1 MEAAQAAGTAGSGV
15 KYNEPEDWPEWANA
29 LRATATS
36 ANIWQYID
44 PGTAV
49 EMPAEPVRPRLNS
62 GLYTKKAP
70 YPPNI
75 SLVLLARYAAAP
87 ELEPSEEGVAGSPV
101 ELTKIGKA
109 LWDYHQA
116 EYKAD
121 LAEYTPIRAASAQL
135 TTWIQNTVSF
145 DYRKSIKDLT
155 SLREI
160 YGSLKAHYTLYE
172 TAIYKKARGAYNTHI
187 SQASKWDKKMAE
199 WTTTWKSIMDEGERH
214 GLPEVAEARS
224 WFGDLMEALI
234 RSGTGKSV
242 VDGYLFSVQPA
253 VYAGT
258 ISYKDVAV
266 TLAARFAT
274 EKQIT
279 RPLKAAF
286 STFQGNGDEGGDKA
300 KGGDSAASTS
310 NRENGRGRGRGRGH
324 GSGGR
329 GRGSSHSGGGPPQQ
343 DREYS
348 RGRSPSTRA
357 SASRE
362 RDSSAE
368 PISRKKARM
377 EGRKCEACFNHH
389 DLANCW
395 YIFPEKSTRGDWEPS
410 PAVKELVQVNL
421 KHNKA
426 AKARVDALRRQS
438 SEQRGD

>member
-15 KYNEPEDWPEWANA
+15 KYNGPEDWPEWANA

-44 PGTAV
+44 PESAV
-49 EMPAEPVRPRLNS
+49 EMPVEPVRPRLSS
-62 GLYTKKAP
+62 GVYAKRAP
-70 YPPNI
+70 YPANI
-75 SLVLLARYAAAP
+75 SALTLARYAAVP
-87 ELEPSEEGVAGSPV
+87 EQEPSEEGIAESPA
-101 ELTKIGKA
+101 ELTKLGKA

-121 LAEYTPIRAASAQL
+121 LAEYTPIRAARTQL
-135 TTWIQNTVSF
+135 NTWIQNTVTS

-160 YGSLKAHYTLYE
+160 YGALKAHYTPYE
-172 TAIYKKARGAYNTHI
+172 TAIYKRVRGAYKTHI
-187 SQASKWDKKMAE
+187 TQANKWEKRMAE
-199 WTTTWKSIMDEGERH
+199 WTSTWKSIMDEGTRQ

-224 WFGDLMEALI
+224 WFGDLTEALI

-242 VDGYLFSVQPA
+242 ADGYLLSVQPA
-253 VYAGT
+253 VHAGT

-266 TLAARFAT
+266 TLASRFAT
-274 EKQIT
+274 EKQST
-279 RPLKAAF
+279 RPPKAAF
-286 STFQGNGDEGGDKA
+286 PTFQGNDDEGGDKA
-300 KGGDSAASTS
+300 KGGDSTTS
-310 NRENGRGRGRGRGH
+310 GGRGRGRGH
-324 GSGGR
+324 GRGSFRGR
-329 GRGSSHSGGGPPQQ
+329 GRGSSHSGGAPPQQ
-343 DREYS
+343 DREPS
-348 RGRSPSTRA
+348 RGRSTPTRG

-362 RDSSAE
+362 RDSSTE
-368 PISRKKARM
+368 PIPRKKARM
-377 EGRKCEACFNHH
+377 EDRKCEACFNHH

-395 YIFPEKSTRGDWEPS
+395 YIFPERSTRDDWDPN
-410 PAVKELVQVNL
+410 PAVAELVQVNL